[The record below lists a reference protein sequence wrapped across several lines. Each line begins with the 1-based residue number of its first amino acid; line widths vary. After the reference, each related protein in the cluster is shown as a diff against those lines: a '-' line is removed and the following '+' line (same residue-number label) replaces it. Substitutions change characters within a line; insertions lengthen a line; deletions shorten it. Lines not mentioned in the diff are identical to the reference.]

1 MGVDRR
7 VGGRVSRGT
16 GALLKGQTGDGH
28 GEDEDEGRGSQGR
41 ESQGREY
48 CSSRREAS
56 LRRGRKRY
64 ALDIAR
70 DVRESEQ
77 RRSSERCVIG
87 RRAVLEWGRYVT
99 VKGGHASS
107 LWRRWMMVGYRTEQ
121 G

>member
-41 ESQGREY
+41 EY
-48 CSSRREAS
+48 CASRREAS
-56 LRRGRKRY
+56 LRRGHKWY
-64 ALDIAR
+64 TLDIAHG
-70 DVRESEQ
+70 VRESE
-77 RRSSERCVIG
+77 RHRSSERCVIG
-87 RRAVLEWGRYVT
+87 GRAVLEWGQYVT
-99 VKGGHASS
+99 IEGGHASS
-107 LWRRWMMVGYRTEQ
+107 LWRRRMMVGYRTEQ